1 MTAAT
6 LFHQVAFLERELVN
20 PDYPY
25 DYGNTISAW
34 VERFACRA
42 AFTHL
47 KGGDETVMAGRLA
60 GTHYQVIRV
69 RKTPQTD
76 AITTAWAVRDE
87 ATATG
92 FNIRDVTPTEDRACL
107 DLLCQSGVAL

>member
-25 DYGNTISAW
+25 DYGNVVGAW
-34 VERFACRA
+34 VARFTCRA
-42 AFTHL
+42 AFVHL

-60 GTHYQVIRV
+60 GTHHQIIRV
-69 RKTPQTD
+69 RKTPQT
-76 AITTAWAVRDE
+76 ATITTAWAVRDE
-87 ATATG
+87 ATATS
-92 FNIRDVTPTEDRACL
+92 FNIRDVTPTEDRASL
-107 DLLCQSGVAL
+107 DLLCQSGVAP